1 MSANRTESTC
11 DSQASRQNTKESRQN
26 TGMDVH
32 MSNMKLPFKYV
43 FMTLVEKNVSESHTR
58 HKCQLHPSKH

>member
-1 MSANRTESTC
+1 
-11 DSQASRQNTKESRQN
+11 
-26 TGMDVH
+26 

-43 FMTLVEKNVSESHTR
+43 FMTLVEKSVPESHTR

>member
-1 MSANRTESTC
+1 
-11 DSQASRQNTKESRQN
+11 
-26 TGMDVH
+26 